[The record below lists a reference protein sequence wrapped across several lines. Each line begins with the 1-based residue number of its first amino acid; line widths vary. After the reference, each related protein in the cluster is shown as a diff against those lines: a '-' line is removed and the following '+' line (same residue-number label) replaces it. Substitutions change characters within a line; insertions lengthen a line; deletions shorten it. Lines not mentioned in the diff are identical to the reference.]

1 MLSQAGLCNLLIKK
15 KKKKEKLLK
24 MIAVLDDVKKGIVKF
39 G

>member
-1 MLSQAGLCNLLIKK
+1 MLSQAGLCKLLIKK
-15 KKKKEKLLK
+15 KRKKEKLLK